1 MTYTALYDQR
11 SAHAM
16 QMLVLPKD
24 RKDDTRSGLCTVL
37 HPSYGNDEKNTTDT
51 STEEIFP
58 KFALSSNG
66 ETPCILAICPS
77 PVGRDHADSLSVSL

>member
-11 SAHAM
+11 SARVI

-24 RKDDTRSGLCTVL
+24 RKDDTCSGLCPVL

-51 STEEIFP
+51 SAEEIFP
-58 KFALSSNG
+58 KFALFSNG
-66 ETPCILAICPS
+66 ETPCIFAICPS
-77 PVGRDHADSLSVSL
+77 PVGHGHADS